1 MIGYPFR
8 ETAGAVK
15 TPAVKKEEPKKED
28 VKVEKPAQK
37 TQAKKK

>member
-8 ETAGAVK
+8 ETAEALK
-15 TPAVKKEEPKKED
+15 TSAVKKEEPKKEN

-37 TQAKKK
+37 STAKKK